1 MRVQTKLNILFF
13 ILSFLFIGGV
23 LYQQSYENR
32 RIYSLFKQDQE
43 EKNIFLG
50 KLLSLKGESI
60 RTLAFDYTYWDEMV
74 KFLNTKN
81 MDWAKQ
87 NMDANVLE
95 TYKVDAIWVYEP
107 DLSLVYSI
115 NREGIDYL
123 KEFPLPKETIK
134 DIFTEKRLRHFFIN
148 TKDGLFEVR
157 GATIHPGSDAERV
170 TPIQGYFFAC
180 RQWNQGYLAELSKLA
195 EGEVEVSSVKRDIP
209 PRNELLKSSTIIV
222 SSHFNDLSGKP
233 VAYLYVK
240 IFSKAAESFSV
251 SSKRSIIVFISFL
264 IFILIVIAVFFT
276 FSVSLP
282 LVVISQALRGED
294 SGKLVVL
301 EKDTGE
307 FGDIARLIAR
317 FFEQRAEIIR
327 EITERKLAE
336 EKATYINR
344 LYSVLS
350 NINQSIVRIRDQQ
363 ELFQT
368 ITRIAVEEGLFRM
381 AWIGLIDRDASL
393 IRPVSHWGAEEGY
406 LGAIVIP
413 LESQGPS
420 STAIRERKP
429 YICNDI
435 SLDPRMEPWR
445 EEALKRDYRSL
456 ASFPIYLGTKPVGV
470 FSVYTSKEGFFDDR
484 EVGLLHELSID
495 ISFALEHIEEEK
507 KRKLAEA
514 ELMLAYEQLKTTQ
527 SQLVQSAKMASVGL
541 LAGGVAHEINNPLT
555 GVLNNVQLIKMM
567 AEQKKDFSM
576 DDFKDLLDVI
586 EESAKRC
593 TTITRSLLDFS
604 HASKGIFQNLM
615 LNEVVEKA
623 AVLVE
628 GELKLEN
635 INIQKELGAGQPQI
649 SGDFQLLEQ
658 AVFDLIANAK
668 WAIQKKSGREGGS
681 ITIKTT
687 YDSEAKQVLLY
698 VTDTGKGI
706 TKENLERI
714 FEPFFTTKAVGE
726 GTGLGLS
733 IVYGIIKEHQ
743 GNIEVESY
751 EDKGTTFKISLPVV

>member
-1 MRVQTKLNILFF
+1 MRVQAKLNILFF
-13 ILSFLFIGGV
+13 VLSLLFVVGI

-32 RIYSLFKQDQE
+32 RIYSLFKGDYE
-43 EKNIFLG
+43 EKNIFFG
-50 KLLSLKGESI
+50 KLLTLKGESL
-60 RTLAFDYTYWDEMV
+60 RTLSFDYTYWDEMV
-74 KFLNTKN
+74 NFITTK
-81 MDWAKQ
+81 DLKWAKQ
-87 NMDANVLE
+87 NMDANVLD
-95 TYKVDAIWVYEP
+95 TYKTEAIWVYGL

-115 NREGIDYL
+115 HREGIDGL
-123 KEFPLPKETIK
+123 EEFPLPKEIIK
-134 DIFTEKRLRHFFIN
+134 GLFNKRPLRHFFIN
-148 TKDGLFEVR
+148 TKAGLLEIR
-157 GATIHPGSDAERV
+157 GATVHPGSDAERI
-170 TPIQGYFFAC
+170 TPPRGYFFTA
-180 RQWNQGYLAELSKLA
+180 RQWNQGYLDELSKLA
-195 EGEVEVSSVKRDIP
+195 EGEVELGSVKQDIP
-209 PRNELLKSSTIIV
+209 SYRELLKNNTFII
-222 SSHFNDLSGKP
+222 SSHLDDFTGKTA
-233 VAYLYVK
+233 AYLYVK
-240 IFSKAAESFSV
+240 IFSKAAESFSI
-251 SSKRSIIVFISFL
+251 SSKRSIIVFMSYL
-264 IFILIVIAVFFT
+264 IFILVVITVFFT

-282 LVVISQALRGED
+282 LVVISQALGGED
-294 SGKLVVL
+294 SGKLIVL

-307 FGDIARLIAR
+307 FGDIARLISR
-317 FFEQRAEIIR
+317 FFGQRGEIIR

-368 ITRIAVEEGLFRM
+368 ITRIAVEEGLFRL
-381 AWIGLIDRDASL
+381 AWIGLIDKDASL
-393 IRPVSHWGAEEGY
+393 IKPVSYWGAEDGY
-406 LGAIVIP
+406 LGKIVIP

-429 YICNDI
+429 YVCNDI
-435 SLDPRMEPWR
+435 EQDPRMAPWR
-445 EEALKRDYRSL
+445 EEALKRGYRSL
-456 ASFPIYLGTKPVGV
+456 GAFPISIGSEIIGI
-470 FSVYTSKEGFFDDR
+470 FAVYTSKEGFFDDR

-495 ISFALEHIEEEK
+495 ISFALEYIEEEK

-514 ELMLAYEQLKTTQ
+514 ELMLAYEQVKTTQ

-576 DDFKDLLDVI
+576 EDFRDLLNVI

-593 TTITRSLLDFS
+593 TMITRSLLDFS
-604 HASKGIFQNLM
+604 HASKGVFQNLM

-623 AVLVE
+623 VFLVD

-635 INIQKELGAGQPQI
+635 IIVNKELDAGQPQI
-649 SGDFQLLEQ
+649 FGDFQLLEQ
-658 AVFDLIANAK
+658 AVFDLISNAK

-687 YDSEAKQVLLY
+687 YDSEAKQVFLF
-698 VTDTGKGI
+698 VSDTGMGI

-714 FEPFFTTKAVGE
+714 FEPFFTTKSVGE

-743 GNIEVESY
+743 GNIEVESQ
-751 EDKGTTFKISLPVV
+751 EDRGTTFKISLPVV